1 MDKNGKIIVVDDN
14 KHVLTALKFLLNN
27 YFEKVYLLS
36 SPNTLLHD
44 LKEYAP
50 DVVLLDMNFS
60 SGINSGNEGL
70 FWLKEIKKFK
80 PNLPVVLFTAYADI
94 ELAVKALKEGATD
107 FVVKPWDNAKLL
119 ATLSAAKA
127 LNDSLKEVQ
136 SLKERQQAFHT
147 DLNQEQSIC
156 WGESQAMKN
165 LHEIILKV
173 AHTHANILITGEN
186 GTGKEVVARKIHN
199 LSQRAKNSLVT
210 VDMGA
215 IVETLFESELFG
227 HAKGAFT
234 DAKTD
239 RIGKFELA
247 DEGTLFL
254 DEIGNLDIS
263 MQAKLLSVL
272 QTRTVTPVG
281 SNKPTPI
288 NIRLVCATNTNL
300 PLAVQEGSFREDLFY
315 RINTIELRVPPL
327 RERIEDI
334 PLLADF
340 FLARYAKKYHNRMMT
355 LNTDAILKLQKYSW
369 PGNVRELQHAI
380 EKAVI
385 LSDKSCIGAEDFL
398 LQIDQSPT
406 ELASLEGISLQDM
419 EKKVIE
425 NSLKAN
431 DGNISAV
438 ANELGI
444 TRATLYSKMK
454 KYKL

>member
-1 MDKNGKIIVVDDN
+1 MAKNGKIIVVDDN
-14 KHVLTALKFLLNN
+14 KHVLTALKLLLNN

-36 SPNTLLHD
+36 SPNTLFHD
-44 LKEYAP
+44 LEEYAP

-70 FWLKEIKKFK
+70 FWLKEIKKLK

-119 ATLSAAKA
+119 ATLSAAKT
-127 LNDSLKEVQ
+127 LNDSRKEVQ

-147 DLNQEQSIC
+147 ELNQEQSIC
-156 WGESQAMKN
+156 WGESSAMKS

-234 DAKTD
+234 DAKAN

-254 DEIGNLDIS
+254 DEIGNLDVS

-281 SNKPTPI
+281 SNKPIPI
-288 NIRLVCATNTNL
+288 NIRLVCATNSNL

-355 LNTDAILKLQKYSW
+355 LSTDAIRKLQKYSW

-425 NSLKAN
+425 NSLKTN
-431 DGNISAV
+431 DGNITAV

-454 KYKL
+454 KYQL